1 MKNDYICTIECKD
14 SKILMH
20 RIYFERRCIIICSPD
35 EQALSD
41 PNAVEFHFGERIDI
55 HTLVAMF
62 EASESLSRIYIPT
75 DNTAWMYRRVCA
87 EFREVDAAGGLV
99 SNRRGDYLLI
109 QRSGLWDLPKG
120 HREAGEDIE
129 AHLVVRH
136 ALHRPGGPHPAA
148 RRRHL
153 PRRLGGPLQPAPL
166 PEEHLSFYP
175 GSLPRSESIRRF
187 ITHLSQRS
195 QTNDIKYCDLEN

>member
-1 MKNDYICTIECKD
+1 
-14 SKILMH
+14 MH
-20 RIYFERRCIIICSPD
+20 KIYFEKRCIIICSPD

-41 PNAVEFHFGERIDI
+41 PNAVEFHFGESINI

-75 DNTAWMYRRVCA
+75 DNTGWMYRRVCA

-120 HREAGEDIE
+120 HREAGEDIAVTALRE
-129 AHLVVRH
+129 VR
-136 ALHRPGGPHPAA
+136 
-148 RRRHL
+148 
-153 PRRLGGPLQPAPL
+153 
-166 PEEHLSFYP
+166 E
-175 GSLPRSESIRRF
+175 
-187 ITHLSQRS
+187 
-195 QTNDIKYCDLEN
+195 